1 MGYFKHCHQVEN
13 MLRQALVVLCIALA
27 VQAKTRKGPLPHLFW
42 DQVKHLETVDEPEN
56 KIVGGEEVDIS
67 ERPFQIVFL
76 YYGSLR
82 CGGAWMGGKNILT
95 AAHCCD
101 GVSASSVSV
110 RLGSSKH
117 ASGGEVIDVSQVI
130 PNPAYDDFDIS
141 NDACIL
147 VLESEPT
154 NSVAAPVD
162 LPSSAMDIPEG
173 ASFVVSGWGTTSE
186 GGSLPSNLMQVTVP
200 YVNDDDCSDA
210 YGSGNIV
217 GDVMICAG
225 EGGKDSCQGDM
236 DVLAQ
241 PTLVCML
248 KLMLSWISSPPT
260 PIKLSIKNL
269 SSKWINSSNNMRLF
283 LSRTFFFLTSNL
295 I

>member
-1 MGYFKHCHQVEN
+1 

-130 PNPAYDDFDIS
+130 SNPAYDDFDIS

-154 NSVAAPVD
+154 NSVSAPVD

-225 EGGKDSCQGDM
+225 EGGKDSCQGDSGGPM
-236 DVLAQ
+236 TYMGTHVGIVSWGYGCARPAYPGVYAQ
-241 PTLVCML
+241 TDAFLDFIA
-248 KLMLSWISSPPT
+248 S
-260 PIKLSIKNL
+260 
-269 SSKWINSSNNMRLF
+269 NSH
-283 LSRTFFFLTSNL
+283 
-295 I
+295 

>member
-117 ASGGEVIDVSQVI
+117 ASGGEVIDVAQVI
-130 PNPAYDDFDIS
+130 SNPAYDDFDIS

-173 ASFVVSGWGTTSE
+173 ASFVVSGWGNARRNKE
-186 GGSLPSNLMQVTVP
+186 GNLYLLAGST
-200 YVNDDDCSDA
+200 
-210 YGSGNIV
+210 
-217 GDVMICAG
+217 
-225 EGGKDSCQGDM
+225 
-236 DVLAQ
+236 
-241 PTLVCML
+241 CML
-248 KLMLSWISSPPT
+248 SAIIVAIQLDFIDLAPDPLKWKDVKN
-260 PIKLSIKNL
+260 IKG
-269 SSKWINSSNNMRLF
+269 
-283 LSRTFFFLTSNL
+283 
-295 I
+295 